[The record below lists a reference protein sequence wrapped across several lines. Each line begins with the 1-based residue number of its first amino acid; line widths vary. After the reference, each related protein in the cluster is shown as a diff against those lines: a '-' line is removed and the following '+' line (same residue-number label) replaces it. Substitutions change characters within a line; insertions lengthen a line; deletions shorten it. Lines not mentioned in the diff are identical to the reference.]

1 MKKGERLSFSSI
13 SVADELLTSRVLKN
27 FNCHY
32 SVQGTPDCVFW
43 NCQVERKGIRHMRK
57 RIWNIRILR
66 ASWRRTTDF
75 KQQQVSISGRILLD
89 VDVHDGR

>member
-1 MKKGERLSFSSI
+1 MEKGERLSFSSI

-43 NCQVERKGIRHMRK
+43 NCQVERKGMRQNEK
-57 RIWNIRILR
+57 EDLEH
-66 ASWRRTTDF
+66 
-75 KQQQVSISGRILLD
+75 LD
-89 VDVHDGR
+89 PSCFLEADDRL

>member
-1 MKKGERLSFSSI
+1 MEKGERLSFSSI

-43 NCQVERKGIRHMRK
+43 NCQVERKGIRQNEKEDLEHSDPSCFMEADDR
-57 RIWNIRILR
+57 L
-66 ASWRRTTDF
+66 
-75 KQQQVSISGRILLD
+75 
-89 VDVHDGR
+89 